1 MSTAIR
7 SIAAPRPDL
16 ATRVAP
22 VRRPSSAFP
31 APHVFSAASCAP
43 KVRIPLQPPDSLGG
57 RVALMSPVDVEAGER
72 IVAYFD
78 QFGGIEGTVAR
89 TFEGGFAIRLATQ
102 HKREKLAA
110 QIMWLIN
117 RHELSSAED
126 RRHERIPIGNKL
138 TSLKLAEGIVV
149 DVRVIDISLSGASIA
164 TTARPAFGAEL
175 LLGKHRVRVMRHH
188 DNGIGVQFIDIQEP
202 EALRRYFD

>member
-1 MSTAIR
+1 M
-7 SIAAPRPDL
+7 
-16 ATRVAP
+16 
-22 VRRPSSAFP
+22 
-31 APHVFSAASCAP
+31 
-43 KVRIPLQPPDSLGG
+43 LGRFMRANKQEYPCKLRDISVG
-57 RVALMSPVDVEAGER
+57 GVALMTPVDVEAGER

-89 TFEGGFAIRLATQ
+89 TFEGGFAIRLTATQ

-126 RRHERIPIGNKL
+126 RRHERIPIGSKL

-149 DVRVIDISLSGASIA
+149 DVRVVDISLSGASIS
-164 TTARPAFGAEL
+164 TTARPAGGRVVARQTPRSRYAPPRQRHWRPI
-175 LLGKHRVRVMRHH
+175 HRHP
-188 DNGIGVQFIDIQEP
+188 GTGSPPAI
-202 EALRRYFD
+202 LRLRKSP